1 MQDSNLTC
9 PLSETLGYE
18 PSEFVLYSN
27 LRYIFGC
34 GGGNR
39 NHLVQA
45 YETCKCTSSN
55 FPAMYLV
62 QEAGL
67 APAWFS
73 YLSTNLWRGHVCLSS
88 CLTVRTLSPL
98 LYFFYLQYV
107 KELCKFRLFK
117 SVLIV
122 SKYTVLFPLILI
134 FFLKNFSIFLGGP
147 AGYCPPV
154 LLRLLTGSFT
164 GLVAF
169 SKETNFTIPLF

>member
-55 FPAMYLV
+55 FPAIYLV

-88 CLTVRTLSPL
+88 CLTVWTLPPL
-98 LYFFYLQYV
+98 LYF
-107 KELCKFRLFK
+107 
-117 SVLIV
+117 LI
-122 SKYTVLFPLILI
+122 SNMS
-134 FFLKNFSIFLGGP
+134 KNFISSDCLNLCLLYQNIRSCFRFFWYFCGG
-147 AGYCPPV
+147 GGNRTPV
-154 LLRLLTGSFT
+154 LLRQSKDSFT
-164 GLVAF
+164 GLV
-169 SKETNFTIPLF
+169 